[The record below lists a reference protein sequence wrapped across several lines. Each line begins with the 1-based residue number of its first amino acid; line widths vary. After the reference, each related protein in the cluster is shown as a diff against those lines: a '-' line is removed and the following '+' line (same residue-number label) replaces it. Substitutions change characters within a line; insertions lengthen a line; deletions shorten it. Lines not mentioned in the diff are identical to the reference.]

1 MVISAIWSILAG
13 QNRGPYIRNPV
24 YIQLMKYLLKVSA
37 IPFHILDSTTL
48 LENGIWRDRRKA
60 FHCRVFTQTEVV
72 TFVFARHGVP
82 RRSRRSWSDVP
93 FAVVLWRVHMQDA
106 PLSGSTFLQ
115 QSAPSRSWSWIGA
128 ARNVHPW
135 PVS

>member
-48 LENGIWRDRRKA
+48 LEYGIWRDGRKA
-60 FHCRVFTQTEVV
+60 FNCRFFTQTCV
-72 TFVFARHGVP
+72 G
-82 RRSRRSWSDVP
+82 
-93 FAVVLWRVHMQDA
+93 
-106 PLSGSTFLQ
+106 
-115 QSAPSRSWSWIGA
+115 
-128 ARNVHPW
+128 NVSLHPDLFYIISLN
-135 PVS
+135 PD